1 MDPSLTIMDQI
12 DTWDNVSAAALKVW
26 ALENTQT
33 RDQIFQF
40 VQHRSESRKFPCDT
54 VNSPTFTGACS
65 FPFKFYDC
73 ALVDPTNP
81 EISGNCES
89 FDPQEMKTVNSC
101 TLSEDTKPWCAVH
114 VYENKSMVIG
124 SAMMY
129 SYEYLLYQK
138 QIKSLTIIY
147 LQQCLGPDSAK
158 ICRFMYTIQ
167 GSKYQPKTVKIN
179 YLILKPKSEQLNK

>member
-1 MDPSLTIMDQI
+1 MEKLYTLYTYTQFRIFFLLIPSSVTDFEKVEFPAITFCKLYTFTDPSLTIMDQI

-89 FDPQEMKTVNSC
+89 FDPQEMQTVNNC

-124 SAMMY
+124 SAY
-129 SYEYLLYQK
+129 DVFL
-138 QIKSLTIIY
+138 
-147 LQQCLGPDSAK
+147 
-158 ICRFMYTIQ
+158 
-167 GSKYQPKTVKIN
+167 
-179 YLILKPKSEQLNK
+179 

>member
-12 DTWDNVSAAALKVW
+12 DTWDNVSAAALKMW

-40 VQHRSESRKFPCDT
+40 LQHRSESRKFPCDT

-89 FDPQEMKTVNSC
+89 FDPQEMQTVNSC

-124 SAMMY
+124 SAY
-129 SYEYLLYQK
+129 DVFL
-138 QIKSLTIIY
+138 
-147 LQQCLGPDSAK
+147 
-158 ICRFMYTIQ
+158 
-167 GSKYQPKTVKIN
+167 
-179 YLILKPKSEQLNK
+179 